1 MICIDKEQVT
11 DTKWRVD
18 LQADTDEKD
27 PVNGADVDDLRND
40 IEFYAGSTLTILSPY
55 IFKILGEDGVWHVKD
70 TSGGGGGG
78 GTGTDNYN
86 SLSNKPQ
93 INGVTLTGNK
103 KSADLKIPTL
113 EKVTEIETD
122 VDTLKRTVDGLEVIN
137 EIKSGDMRPITSNA
151 VYVGVGNIESLL
163 HTI

>member
-1 MICIDKEQVT
+1 MICIEKEQVT
-11 DTKWRVD
+11 DTRWRVD

-55 IFKILGEDGVWHVKD
+55 TFKILGEDGVWHIKD

-78 GTGTDNYN
+78 GGTDNYN
-86 SLSNKPQ
+86 ALSNKPQ
-93 INGVTLTGNK
+93 INGVTLSGNK
-103 KSADLKIPTL
+103 SSADLNIPTMTVIN
-113 EKVTEIETD
+113 EISADVTN
-122 VDTLKRTVDGLEVIN
+122 LKTTVSGFEVID

-151 VYVGVGNIESLL
+151 VHVGVGNIEAILQTL
-163 HTI
+163 